1 MPERPALEALG
12 VSRRYGERPA
22 LQLVDLIVQAGQ
34 LHGLL
39 GPNGA
44 GKTTLL
50 RILLGLVRAD
60 EGTVRLLD
68 RPLRPGHGLPDGI
81 AGFVETSGFYPYLS
95 GRDNLRL
102 FRRLDARPT
111 PGRGE
116 EATGALERVGLAA
129 QADEAVGG
137 YSAGMRQRLGLAAA
151 LLRGPRLLLLDEPT
165 SSLDP
170 AGARDVRA
178 LLRELAAQ
186 GTTIVLS
193 SHDTVEVE
201 ELCSTLTILHHGHVV
216 FGGAVSELRRLS
228 PDNLH
233 ALQSSDD
240 DAALRVA
247 SGHPGVT
254 IARSPHGPGFNVSA
268 DVAALDAYIVALGAS
283 GIAVR
288 SLERRTRS
296 LESLFLRL
304 TAHASGDD
312 SSPDRAGGDSRTA
325 W

>member
-12 VSRRYGERPA
+12 VSRRYGERLA
-22 LQLVDLIVQAGQ
+22 LHRVDLVVQGGQ

-50 RILLGLVRAD
+50 RILLGLVRSDA
-60 EGTVRLLD
+60 GTVRLLD
-68 RPLRPGHGLPDGI
+68 RPLQPGHGLPDGI

-95 GRDNLRL
+95 GRDNLQL
-102 FRRLDARPT
+102 LQRLDVQPARPRDHVEDML
-111 PGRGE
+111 GQ
-116 EATGALERVGLAA
+116 VGLAA
-129 QADEAVGG
+129 QADDPVAD

-178 LLRELAAQ
+178 LLRELAAR

-193 SHDTVEVE
+193 SHDMTEVE
-201 ELCSTLTILHHGHVV
+201 ELCSTLTILHHGRVA
-216 FGGAVSELRRLS
+216 FSGAATELRRLS

-233 ALQSSDD
+233 ALRSSDD
-240 DAALRVA
+240 AAALGVA
-247 SGHPGVT
+247 SGHPGIT
-254 IARSPHGPGFNVSA
+254 IARSPDGHGFDVCA
-268 DVAALDAYIVALGAS
+268 DLAALDAYIVALGAS

-288 SLERRTRS
+288 SLERRSRS

-304 TAHASGDD
+304 TAQASGDD
-312 SSPDRAGGDSRTA
+312 SGSDREGGDSRMV

>member
-1 MPERPALEALG
+1 MPERPALEARG
-12 VSRRYGERPA
+12 VSRRYGERLA
-22 LQLVDLIVQAGQ
+22 LHRVDLVVQSRQ

-50 RILLGLVRAD
+50 RILLGLVRPD

-68 RPLRPGHGLPDGI
+68 RPLQPGHGLPDGI

-95 GRDNLRL
+95 GRDNLQL
-102 FRRLDARPT
+102 LQRLDGRP
-111 PGRGE
+111 
-116 EATGALERVGLAA
+116 ALLRDHVEGMLGQIGLAVQGDDLVA
-129 QADEAVGG
+129 G

-193 SHDTVEVE
+193 SHDMTEVE
-201 ELCSTLTILHHGHVV
+201 ELCSTLTILHHGRVV
-216 FGGAVSELRRLS
+216 FSGAGTELRRLS

-233 ALQSSDD
+233 VLQSSDD
-240 DAALRVA
+240 AAALRVA
-247 SGHPGVT
+247 SGHPDIT
-254 IARSPHGPGFNVSA
+254 IAPSPDSPGFDVSA

-288 SLERRTRS
+288 SLEHRARS

-312 SSPDRAGGDSRTA
+312 SRSDRAGGDSRMA